1 MESKYKLVLPEL
13 AKRNM
18 ETESDNTD
26 YKELKTYKCPDC
38 GKIICK
44 GIIKNL
50 ALACP
55 SCNKFVRI
63 KEKVQ

>member
-1 MESKYKLVLPEL
+1 MK
-13 AKRNM
+13 
-18 ETESDNTD
+18 TEPDNTID
-26 YKELKTYKCPDC
+26 NALKTYRCPDC

-44 GIIKNL
+44 GIIRNL
-50 ALACP
+50 ALVCP